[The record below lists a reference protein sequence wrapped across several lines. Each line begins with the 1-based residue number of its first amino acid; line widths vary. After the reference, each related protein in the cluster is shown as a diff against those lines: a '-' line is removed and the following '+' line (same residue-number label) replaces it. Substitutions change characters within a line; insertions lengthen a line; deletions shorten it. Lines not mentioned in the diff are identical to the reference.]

1 MLKVAGGMELQ
12 KIIHDA
18 LYDFVNSH
26 IPHADLSTLDDV
38 LLSYITGVLEDLGS
52 QSGVEENFDVEV
64 FVEMLEAYIP
74 GFSDINSVQ
83 VCEMMFNL
91 ASKLASARNS
101 ESFEEKSG
109 EWNGPLTTVSV
120 HEASG
125 QKVHSHSSQAEGAT
139 AKTSI
144 SEWDEQEQ
152 HLLEMFPK
160 CSVTEA
166 RSALSIAKGDMEEA
180 VRLIIEGDVQVHS
193 PLPST
198 NQGKNISVQA
208 DEKLKASI
216 LEKYMLVDSEE
227 DKKIHRPVIP
237 KDAPKKLVRYH
248 GNQVVTTKGER
259 YHLVKKDESEDMK
272 KTYVSLK
279 PARKYRF
286 H

>member
-1 MLKVAGGMELQ
+1 MDLQ

-18 LYDFVNSH
+18 LYDFILSY

-52 QSGVEENFDVEV
+52 QESVEENFDVEV

-74 GFSDINSVQ
+74 GFSDIDSVK

-91 ASKLASARNS
+91 ASKLASARDTESGEIQLEEGKFPLS
-101 ESFEEKSG
+101 ESSVLTHGGSREKTH
-109 EWNGPLTTVSV
+109 NLTL
-120 HEASG
+120 
-125 QKVHSHSSQAEGAT
+125 QAEGAT
-139 AKTSI
+139 AQV
-144 SEWDEQEQ
+144 SESSWDNQEQ

-180 VRLIIEGDVQVHS
+180 VRLIIEGDVQFTC
-193 PLPST
+193 PPSLNA
-198 NQGKNISVQA
+198 NQGKTISA
-208 DEKLKASI
+208 DVDQKLKASI

-227 DKKIHRPVIP
+227 DKKVHRPVTP

-248 GNQVVTTKGER
+248 GSQVVTTKGER
-259 YHLVKKDESEDMK
+259 YHLVKKEEPEDMK

>member
-1 MLKVAGGMELQ
+1 MDLQ

-18 LYDFVNSH
+18 LYDFISSY

-52 QSGVEENFDVEV
+52 QESEEENFDVEV

-74 GFSDINSVQ
+74 GFSDIDSVK

-91 ASKLASARNS
+91 ASKLASARDTESGEIKLEEGKYPLS
-101 ESFEEKSG
+101 ESSVLTGVSREKTH
-109 EWNGPLTTVSV
+109 NLTL
-120 HEASG
+120 
-125 QKVHSHSSQAEGAT
+125 QAEGAT
-139 AKTSI
+139 AQV
-144 SEWDEQEQ
+144 SESSWDNQEQ
-152 HLLEMFPK
+152 YLLEMFPK

-180 VRLIIEGDVQVHS
+180 VRLIIEGDVQLACPTSLHA
-193 PLPST
+193 
-198 NQGKNISVQA
+198 NQGKTISAEDDQ
-208 DEKLKASI
+208 KLKASI

-227 DKKIHRPVIP
+227 DKKVHRPVTP

-248 GNQVVTTKGER
+248 GSQVVTTKGER
-259 YHLVKKDESEDMK
+259 YHLVKKDEPEDMK

-286 H
+286 HW

>member
-1 MLKVAGGMELQ
+1 MDIQ

-18 LYDFVNSH
+18 LHEFIQSY
-26 IPHADLSTLDDV
+26 IPQADLSTLDDV

-52 QSGVEENFDVEV
+52 QESVEENFDVEV

-74 GFSDINSVQ
+74 GFSDIDSVK
-83 VCEMMFNL
+83 VCEMMFSL
-91 ASKLASARNS
+91 ASKLASARDTDTGEMKTEEIKFHLS
-101 ESFEEKSG
+101 ESSAITNKHSG
-109 EWNGPLTTVSV
+109 AKPHSV
-120 HEASG
+120 T
-125 QKVHSHSSQAEGAT
+125 SQAEGAT
-139 AKTSI
+139 AEVTESV
-144 SEWDEQEQ
+144 WDNQEQ

-180 VRLIIEGDVQVHS
+180 VRLIIEGDVQLMC
-193 PLPST
+193 PPSL
-198 NQGKNISVQA
+198 NVNEGKTVSAEVDQ
-208 DEKLKASI
+208 KLKASI
-216 LEKYMLVDSEE
+216 LEKYMHVDSEE
-227 DKKIHRPVIP
+227 DKKVHRPVTP

-248 GNQVVTTKGER
+248 GSQVVTTKGER
-259 YHLVKKDESEDMK
+259 YHLVKKEEGEDMK